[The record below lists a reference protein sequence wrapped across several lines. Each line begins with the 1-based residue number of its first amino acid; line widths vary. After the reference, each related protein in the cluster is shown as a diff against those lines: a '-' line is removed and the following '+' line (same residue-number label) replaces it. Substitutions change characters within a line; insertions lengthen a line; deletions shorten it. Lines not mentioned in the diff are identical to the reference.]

1 MVNPLHNHSLTPI
14 EEALSV
20 RVVVTCS
27 SMTSLGAAEWC
38 LWTFLWGKQ
47 GKGRWRVCVRV
58 NRRWGEANR
67 RCGWEDGGGGGV
79 NRWRE
84 QQMLLVLL
92 LLQKAGAVQ
101 VQFELIEGICRQV
114 GLTESLCV
122 GVLNYR
128 RLCH

>member
-1 MVNPLHNHSLTPI
+1 M
-14 EEALSV
+14 

-47 GKGRWRVCVRV
+47 GKGRWRVCGRV
-58 NRRWGEANR
+58 NRRWGEVNR

>member
-1 MVNPLHNHSLTPI
+1 
-14 EEALSV
+14 
-20 RVVVTCS
+20 
-27 SMTSLGAAEWC
+27 
-38 LWTFLWGKQ
+38 
-47 GKGRWRVCVRV
+47 
-58 NRRWGEANR
+58 
-67 RCGWEDGGGGGV
+67 
-79 NRWRE
+79 
-84 QQMLLVLL
+84 MLLVLL